1 MTIREIIEEDYKRY
15 NLGRGVTT
23 GKIIKAFFDTLSETR
38 TLSYVITLRI
48 CNELDRKGHKI
59 LLQPFRLRL
68 RRLQLKFGIEISY
81 KSNIGAGFKIAHGN
95 GIVIHPNVVIG
106 KNCSILQQVT
116 IGNNIRKSRNDVAV
130 IGNEVYIGAGAKII
144 GPVKIGDKVTVGAN
158 SVVTHDIVSNS
169 VVAGIPAKYLE
180 VNE

>member
-1 MTIREIIEEDYKRY
+1 M
-15 NLGRGVTT
+15 
-23 GKIIKAFFDTLSETR
+23 
-38 TLSYVITLRI
+38 ITLRI

-144 GPVKIGDKVTVGAN
+144 GPVK
-158 SVVTHDIVSNS
+158 
-169 VVAGIPAKYLE
+169 LE
-180 VNE
+180 IK